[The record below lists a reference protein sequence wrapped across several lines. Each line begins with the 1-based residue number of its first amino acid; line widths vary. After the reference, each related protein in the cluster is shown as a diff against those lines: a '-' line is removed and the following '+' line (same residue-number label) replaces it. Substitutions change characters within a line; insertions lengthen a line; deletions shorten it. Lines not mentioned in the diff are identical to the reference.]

1 MMEEEDG
8 GKASASAETG
18 EVQAG
23 TETKGIRVNIADALN
38 EQDIVKFTV
47 HTKTDLDRF
56 AKNDFQ
62 VTRLHEEFVWLFDR
76 FTENPTMAGYII
88 PPPPPKPD
96 FSASH
101 SKLTK
106 LQYGDEHTP
115 HHELEKLK
123 SEIQSEYLA
132 AFQKTVAMHEVF
144 LIRLTS
150 HPVLREDQNLQVF
163 LEFDQDLSYKSKTKK
178 DKALGFFKGVAKSMD
193 STLQKHVDEDEFFEG
208 QKSFI
213 FHYLRMI
220 REAQQASS
228 AKVKTRSQL
237 VTAFEKTGTNMI
249 HLANTQHAS
258 HQMSEMMRKGG
269 QAHVPAAAHQKKL
282 CAKED
287 LKMSDLLKYY
297 RADSEAAKDLM
308 SRRVKALYSMKST
321 AAALESAKMKS
332 KKVLEAQDAATAA
345 KDRYES
351 ITKSAKDELKVYKKR
366 RIAAFR
372 KGLIQY
378 TQCQIRQSRE
388 MYALMK
394 STLGELKSMQ
404 QPATA

>member
-1 MMEEEDG
+1 
-8 GKASASAETG
+8 
-18 EVQAG
+18 
-23 TETKGIRVNIADALN
+23 
-38 EQDIVKFTV
+38 
-47 HTKTDLDRF
+47 
-56 AKNDFQ
+56 
-62 VTRLHEEFVWLFDR
+62 
-76 FTENPTMAGYII
+76 MAGYII

-106 LQYGDEHTP
+106 LQYGDSHTP
-115 HHELEKLK
+115 KEELDKLK
-123 SEIQSEYLA
+123 SDIQSEYLA

-163 LEFDQDLSYKSKTKK
+163 LEYDQDLSYKTKTKK
-178 DKALGFFKGVAKSMD
+178 DKALGFLKGVAKSMD

-220 REAQQASS
+220 RDAQAASV
-228 AKVKTRSQL
+228 AKIRSRNAI
-237 VTAFEKTGTNMI
+237 VTSMNKVGVTMV

-258 HQMSEMMRKGG
+258 HLMSEMMRKTG
-269 QAHVPAAAHQKKL
+269 QVHVPAAQHQMKL
-282 CAKED
+282 AAKED

-308 SRRVKALYSMKST
+308 SRRVKALHTMKT
-321 AAALESAKMKS
+321 TEAALAQAKLKS

-388 MYALMK
+388 MYSLMK
-394 STLGELKSMQ
+394 STLSSLKEMQ
-404 QPATA
+404 APAN